1 MTRDEI
7 LTKYRNGEILEGAD
21 LRGANL
27 RGANLGEALLGEALL
42 RGANLRGANLGGA
55 NLGEA
60 LLGGADLREARGIVL
75 GPQRSDGYL
84 FYLAHD
90 GDDYRVIAGCRN
102 FTFTRA
108 REHWTKTRGGTA
120 LGDETLA
127 ILDYLESRKGTMIL

>member
-21 LRGANL
+21 L
-27 RGANLGEALLGEALL
+27 GEALLGWADL
-42 RGANLRGANLGGA
+42 R
-55 NLGEA
+55 
-60 LLGGADLREARGIVL
+60 GADLREARGIVL

-84 FYLAHD
+84 FYLTHD
-90 GDDYRVIAGCRN
+90 GDDYRVIAGCRD